1 MKKHPYQP
9 LNALEYFL
17 HEILVNLEELNAKT
31 PALPIEKP
39 KRTRK
44 KAEVKADVA
53 NTQVDPGEDTQEPSA

>member
-17 HEILVNLEELNAKT
+17 HEILVNLEELNAKV

-44 KAEVKADVA
+44 KVEVKADESQA
-53 NTQVDPGEDTQEPSA
+53 TGGTDASPST